1 MCVTL
6 SSSVFLRHE
15 PHIADC
21 GGNDADHSGC
31 AAHNLG
37 NAPCTV
43 NTTGVP
49 TGDAPESIYMVV
61 AGKHYNN
68 QCCFDVSDAETHSGP
83 IPAPPPLSASPP
95 PPASFLRI

>member
-1 MCVTL
+1 MNFHYL
-6 SSSVFLRHE
+6 FILRHE
-15 PHIADC
+15 SHIADC

-37 NAPCTV
+37 NAPCIV

-68 QCCFDVSDAETHSGP
+68 QCCFDVSDAETYSGYRFLHLLP
-83 IPAPPPLSASPP
+83 CAPPPLLASYVYK
-95 PPASFLRI
+95 